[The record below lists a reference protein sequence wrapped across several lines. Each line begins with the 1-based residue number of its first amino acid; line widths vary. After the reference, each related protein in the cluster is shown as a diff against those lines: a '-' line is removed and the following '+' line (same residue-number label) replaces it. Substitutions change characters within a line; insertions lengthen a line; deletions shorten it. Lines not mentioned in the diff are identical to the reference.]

1 MGFQRHAQRT
11 NNNNN
16 AEEGVTMS
24 DDQPLRL
31 TTLKSPLQNSVTMIK
46 NNKGYNWE
54 IKYYFKEGE
63 DEALIAKLVAL
74 NDALKKQY
82 GGEEQH
88 D

>member
-1 MGFQRHAQRT
+1 
-11 NNNNN
+11 
-16 AEEGVTMS
+16 
-24 DDQPLRL
+24 
-31 TTLKSPLQNSVTMIK
+31 MIK